1 MKNTLKK
8 IAAILAVA
16 STLLTCACGAKTEVE
31 TTTKAPETTAAVE
44 TTKAIETTKAQIEER
59 FTDELKK
66 EYLDIIKDYEE
77 RCGVY
82 TETTD
87 ENDMKYYSGVYFC
100 ELFDWNVDGT
110 PELVIGYTKT
120 SEIWY
125 NIEYLTVYGIE
136 NGEVRQLL
144 NEKYNCMHLMLDG
157 AQSLMFAKGNDGLV
171 RLVLANDEAEE
182 WNTNGVD
189 YVSYS
194 DGKIER
200 TSLNAYGFSD
210 EERED
215 KNYFDRYT
223 VDGKEVSFAEYDAKE
238 KDLGEVFEVA
248 FVNNMLYDNLV
259 KFLSGESDSYTNEF
273 FSSFD
278 FDDEKHADWVY
289 ETDFGYK
296 MTF

>member
-1 MKNTLKK
+1 MKNIFKI

-16 STLLTCACGAKTEVE
+16 ATLFTCACGAKPEVE
-31 TTTKAPETTAAVE
+31 TTTKAPETTAA
-44 TTKAIETTKAQIEER
+44 IETTKASVNEGL
-59 FTDELKK
+59 TDEIKK
-66 EYLDIIKDYEE
+66 EYLEIIKDYEKNY
-77 RCGVY
+77 GIY

-87 ENDMKYYSGVYFC
+87 KYDTKGYTGVYFC
-100 ELFDWNVDGT
+100 ELFDWNVDGS
-110 PELVIGYTKT
+110 PELMIGYSKDFT
-120 SEIWY
+120 IWY
-125 NIEYLTVYGIE
+125 NIEYISVYGIE

-144 NEKYNCMHLMLDG
+144 AEKYNHTHLSLDG
-157 AQSLMFAKGNDGLV
+157 SQGIMFAKGNDGLV

-182 WNTNGVD
+182 WNTSGVD

-215 KNYFDRYT
+215 EDYFDRYT

-238 KDLGEVFEVA
+238 KELGEVFEVA
-248 FVNNMLYDNLV
+248 LVNNMPYDNLV
-259 KFLSGESDSYTNEF
+259 KFLSGESDSYINEF

-289 ETDFGYK
+289 ETEFGYK